1 MNKVDSQLKEI
12 IKGAIVEVQAQ
23 VAQGGTGIKEPKTLP
38 EPVVKLLEERIGD
51 EYNAHFFYVNASNWC
66 QGVGYLKAA
75 AFFTKEAANELE
87 HSAQVQKYLVDWNVD
102 PKIPTPKTTA
112 TFNTLIDI
120 VGQAYDLEY
129 ALYDAYNKTS
139 MALFQADIATFDFLQ
154 DLRIGQRESV
164 AEYSDF
170 LNAAKLINVNNP
182 LDLLYYE
189 QTYFG

>member
-1 MNKVDSQLKEI
+1 MKQVDNQLKEI

-23 VAQGGTGIKEPKTLP
+23 VMQGGNVKEPKTLP
-38 EPVVKLLEERIGD
+38 DPIVSALQDRIGD

-75 AFFTKEAANELE
+75 AFFAKEAANELE
-87 HSAQVQKYLVDWNVD
+87 HSAKVQKYLVDWNVD
-102 PKIPTPKTTA
+102 VKLPTPKTDA
-112 TFNTLIDI
+112 TFATLIDI
-120 VGQAYDLEY
+120 ISQAYDMEY
-129 ALYDAYNKTS
+129 ALYEAYNKTS
-139 MALFQADIATFDFLQ
+139 AALFQVDLATFDFLQ
-154 DLRIGQRESV
+154 ELRIGQRESV

-189 QTYFG
+189 QTYF

>member
-1 MNKVDSQLKEI
+1 MKPVDNQLKEI
-12 IKGAIVEVQAQ
+12 IKDAIAEVQQAQ
-23 VAQGGTGIKEPKTLP
+23 IQGNTSVKEPKTLP
-38 EPVVKLLEERIGD
+38 EPIVKLLEERIAD
-51 EYNAHFFYVNASNWC
+51 EYNAHFFYVNAANWC

-102 PKIPTPKTTA
+102 PKIATPKTTA

-139 MALFQADIATFDFLQ
+139 MALFQADLATFDFLQ

-164 AEYSDF
+164 SEYSDF